1 VDEWKESSVATWAQ
15 LVAFIRQEYEILGDE
30 PGEIRI
36 LLRYHADD
44 DDNQPAR
51 TQMVVVAREILDR
64 REDWVQIASPF
75 ARANE
80 VDLRAVLSEVG
91 RTTVVGGVAIVG
103 EYVVLRHSLPLTNLD
118 LNEFVDPLVLVT
130 GAAELL
136 EQKFIGRD
144 AF

>member
-1 VDEWKESSVATWAQ
+1 MATWAQ
-15 LVAFIRQEYEILGDE
+15 LVAFIRQEYEIIGDE

-51 TQMVVVAREILDR
+51 TQMVVVTREVLDR

-144 AF
+144 TF